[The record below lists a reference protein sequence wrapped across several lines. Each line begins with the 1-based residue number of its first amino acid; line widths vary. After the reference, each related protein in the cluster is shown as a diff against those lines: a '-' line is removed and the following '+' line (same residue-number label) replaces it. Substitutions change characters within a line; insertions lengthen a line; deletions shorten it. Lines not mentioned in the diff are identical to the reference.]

1 MFCNRY
7 KEKKVAA
14 PHAYGLKRKINSM
27 VTVPTSHNPEMQL
40 FNARFENYF
49 YICGPEL
56 DM

>member
-49 YICGPEL
+49 YICGSEL